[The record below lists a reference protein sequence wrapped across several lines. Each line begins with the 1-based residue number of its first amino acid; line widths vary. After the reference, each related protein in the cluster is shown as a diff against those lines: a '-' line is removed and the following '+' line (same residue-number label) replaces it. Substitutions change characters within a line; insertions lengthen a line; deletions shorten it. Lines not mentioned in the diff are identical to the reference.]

1 MFNLNSTKHLESDR
15 VFALVSDHID
25 FSLLASFP
33 FLSSVRTAS
42 ALIQSLKP
50 FEPALIASSHPIIS
64 FQAISFLHST
74 SRHVF
79 VSHRIASAPLKSSCH
94 LRTCLF
100 KSFRFF
106 RSDLLD
112 LSRFSSSK
120 LFISKLVGSSHP
132 IKSFRPLRVSSP
144 RFGSPHQVK
153 AFRVFLSSFRPFSST
168 TFYSHSP
175 LNSYI
180 LKPRNTPV
188 IRFFSDR
195 VFAHVR
201 IKSSNLCKPYLFDLS
216 YLVLSFLTESP
227 KLHDSCILKHSQ
239 NGQSRFNT
247 PNPFISKF
255 YRKLAS
261 TPQIGQ
267 NPTDSTIPS
276 TSRRF
281 YNPISLN
288 STIQVK

>member
-1 MFNLNSTKHLESDR
+1 MLNLNSTKHLESDR
-15 VFALVSDHID
+15 VFSSVSYHID

-42 ALIQSLKP
+42 ALIP
-50 FEPALIASSHPIIS
+50 FSQLDHSSP
-64 FQAISFLHST
+64 FRL
-74 SRHVF
+74 RHVF

-100 KSFRFF
+100 KSFRSF

-120 LFISKLVGSSHP
+120 PFIFSPVKSVHLFISKLVGSSHP

-144 RFGSPHQVK
+144 RFGSPHRVK
-153 AFRVFLSSFRPFSST
+153 AVRVLFSSLRPFSST
-168 TFYSHSP
+168 T
-175 LNSYI
+175 
-180 LKPRNTPV
+180 V

-201 IKSSNLCKPYLFDLS
+201 IKSSNLYKPYLFDLS
-216 YLVLSFLTESP
+216 YLVLPFLAESP
-227 KLHDSCILKHSQ
+227 NLHDPCQTQSERTKSLQHSKPFHLKVLSQ
-239 NGQSRFNT
+239 TRFNT
-247 PNPFISKF
+247 SNRSE
-255 YRKLAS
+255 S
-261 TPQIGQ
+261 H
-267 NPTDSTIPS
+267 
-276 TSRRF
+276 RF
-281 YNPISLN
+281 YHSISLN